1 MVIQFKING
10 ILRNLIESIVFHVLY
25 FNLQILPLFQEAED
39 KNRLLRTV
47 AGGGLE
53 TISNLKAKWDK
64 FELMMESHQLMIKD
78 QVRTFQSFC

>member
-1 MVIQFKING
+1 M
-10 ILRNLIESIVFHVLY
+10 
-25 FNLQILPLFQEAED
+25 PLFQEAED

-78 QVRTFQSFC
+78 QVRTFSYLLKWELFSHLRFLAYLLFLYSPGL